1 MRGQSL
7 AVQDP
12 LLGAQQQ
19 FLAGLLGAGDM
30 GTPLWGQPLPH
41 PPDISASGKRADKK
55 KKKSHLLQ
63 MTGSKPENRH
73 HPEGRQR
80 GGPSSPE
87 TQGPTRM
94 HRPCPPPLSPLNL
107 ALPWMMCLELELR
120 HVAFLPHK
128 QGGNHSFQCPAWPGN
143 AGSGW
148 AQLWAPGLPSGRQL
162 LWLLLLARAG
172 GQALWQT
179 PASRAAISPP
189 AAGRGS
195 QAGARQPQPPPPGK
209 CTSTSCR
216 PGGPGGGADAAG
228 GGAAGRGGL
237 AGSGVKRIYHLHYRL
252 YRGQTASVN
261 SVIFRGAQ
269 WRVN

>member
-1 MRGQSL
+1 MRFRTPSWGLSSSSWQGSWEPVTWGRLSGVSPSPTLLTFPPQAKGQ
-7 AVQDP
+7 
-12 LLGAQQQ
+12 
-19 FLAGLLGAGDM
+19 
-30 GTPLWGQPLPH
+30 T
-41 PPDISASGKRADKK
+41 K
-55 KKKSHLLQ
+55 KKKSHQLQ
-63 MTGSKPENRH
+63 MTGSEPENRH

-148 AQLWAPGLPSGRQL
+148 AQLWAPGLPSGCQL